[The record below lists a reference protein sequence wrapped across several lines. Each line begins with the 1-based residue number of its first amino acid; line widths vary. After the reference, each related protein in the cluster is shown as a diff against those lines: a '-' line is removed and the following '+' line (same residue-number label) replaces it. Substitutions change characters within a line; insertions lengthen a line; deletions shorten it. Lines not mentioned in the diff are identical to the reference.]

1 MTETQLDRFI
11 NYAKTLKGS
20 DIYYRESW
28 GCYYFSLLGK
38 SFGMLK
44 PEYLTLKGDPEEN
57 NALRDMYS
65 DVIPGYYSNKVH
77 WNSIVLPTDQ
87 LSHEEI
93 EKMILK
99 SYTLVYANLS
109 KKNKMVIDTL

>member
-1 MTETQLDRFI
+1 MTETQLNRFI
-11 NYAKTLKGS
+11 NYAKTLNGS

-44 PEYLTLKGDPEEN
+44 PESLTLKGDPEEN
-57 NALRDMYS
+57 ITLRDMYS
-65 DVIPGYYSNKVH
+65 DVTPGYYSNKVH
-77 WNSIVLPTDQ
+77 WNSIALPTDQ
-87 LSHEEI
+87 LSPEQI
-93 EKMILK
+93 EKMILN

-109 KKNKMVIDTL
+109 KKNKELINES